1 MCLNHLLAAN
11 VLHWGYFSIANAVMW
26 FLGSWR
32 NIPFPLNSENLA
44 QECLKCHSFSISI
57 SWNPV
62 FPCVPFFFISR
73 KFCAII
79 SFLFV
84 LFVGFSNSR
93 ALIIFILHRYNRL
106 LIHWWLTSVISLLCS
121 PCPQT
126 ISTSEEEKHC
136 IYLCFFRA
144 QNIIGAQWA
153 TIELTY
159 TWSCQLDFKPYF
171 ERSWERLEVFDGEG
185 SGWHDL
191 T

>member
-1 MCLNHLLAAN
+1 MSHVSLI
-11 VLHWGYFSIANAVMW
+11 LHQC
-26 FLGSWR
+26 FLE
-32 NIPFPLNSENLA
+32 P
-44 QECLKCHSFSISI
+44 SISMCTLFLHFKEI
-57 SWNPV
+57 LCYYI
-62 FPCVPFFFISR
+62 F
-73 KFCAII
+73 

-93 ALIIFILHRYNRL
+93 SLIIFILHRSNRL
-106 LIHWWLTSVISLLCS
+106 LIHWWLTSVISLLCP

-126 ISTSEEEKHC
+126 ISTSEEEKQC

-144 QNIIGAQWA
+144 QNIIDAQWA
-153 TIELTY
+153 TMELTC
-159 TWSCQLDFKPYF
+159 TWSYQLGFKLYF